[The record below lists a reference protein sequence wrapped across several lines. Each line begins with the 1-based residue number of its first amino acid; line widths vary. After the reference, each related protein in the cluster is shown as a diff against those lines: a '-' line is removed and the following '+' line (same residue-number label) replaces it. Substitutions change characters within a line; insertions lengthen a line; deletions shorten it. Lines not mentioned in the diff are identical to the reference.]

1 MARSLSWSVCI
12 QTRNSLLFVNRLC
25 LIMRPFLFRGCV
37 WHITHSENE
46 TSRFCVCACV
56 CVSVCTNMYNS
67 AVKALAKQADKAV
80 RSEAV

>member
-1 MARSLSWSVCI
+1 MAVFGTSHTLR
-12 QTRNSLLFVNRLC
+12 TRQAVF
-25 LIMRPFLFRGCV
+25 
-37 WHITHSENE
+37 
-46 TSRFCVCACV
+46 VCAHV